1 MAAPAAIALLGT
13 GAMGEPIARN
23 LLAAGFELR
32 AWNRT
37 PTRAQ
42 PLAEAGATVVR
53 TPAEA
58 GDGADVL
65 LTMLADGPAVAAAAD
80 GVLRDGLLWLQLSTV
95 GIRWTERLAAAA
107 ADADAVFV
115 DAPVLGS
122 IDRAASGELTVLA
135 SGPDDAHEA
144 AAPVFD
150 AIGSA
155 TQWLGAAGAGTRL
168 KLVLNSWV
176 LGTTALTAETI
187 ALADALGVGGARF
200 LELIAGTFTDSP
212 YGQVKGRKMVAA
224 DWEPLFRLELGRKDA
239 ALALEA
245 AREAGLEPAVAA
257 AVVEAFSRALE
268 RGYGDG
274 DIAAVIEATRPGS
287 A

>member
-1 MAAPAAIALLGT
+1 MIALLGT
-13 GAMGEPIARN
+13 GAMGAPMGGN
-23 LLAAGFELR
+23 LLGAGFELR

-37 PTRAQ
+37 RAR
-42 PLAEAGATVVR
+42 AEDLGAAGATVVD

-58 GDGADVL
+58 VAGADALV
-65 LTMLADGPAVAAAAD
+65 TMLADGPAVAGAVD
-80 GVLRDGLLWLQLSTV
+80 GVLGEGLLWLQTSTV
-95 GIRWTERLAAAA
+95 GVEWTERLAATAA
-107 ADADAVFV
+107 AAGAVFV

-122 IDRAASGELTVLA
+122 TDRAASGELTVLA
-135 SGPDDAHEA
+135 SGPDEAREA

-150 AIGSA
+150 AVGA
-155 TQWLGAAGAGTRL
+155 TTQWLGPAGAGTRL

-187 ALADALGVGGARF
+187 ALADALGVGGDRF
-200 LELIAGTFTDSP
+200 LGLIAGTFTDSP
-212 YGQVKGRKMVAA
+212 YGQVKGRKMVAG

-239 ALALEA
+239 TLALEA
-245 AREAGLEPAVAA
+245 AREAGLELSVAEAVLA
-257 AVVEAFSRALE
+257 AFSRALE